1 MSLNYLENGKR
12 KAGPKI
18 IKSIAKYF
26 DIDVREVVLMNNEDN
41 K

>member
-1 MSLNYLENGKR
+1 MESAI
-12 KAGPKI
+12 KAGQI
-18 IKSIAKYF
+18 IKVLLNF